1 MTGFV
6 FHRAR
11 GHRLLLAAALLA
23 VLLTTT
29 VLTALV
35 AFAGA
40 VEDAGLRHS
49 LRTRNAADA
58 ALVVTADNATGD
70 RAAMERSVRRG
81 AERAF
86 DGLPV
91 ALEGFERSAPY
102 ALPRELQQPAARSDK
117 PDLTM
122 LAAVE
127 RTRVRLVAG
136 GWPSPGGT
144 AGGVIEVAL
153 PEAAAKRLALAPGPR
168 VLTLA
173 SRLSGPPLQV
183 RITGTYRPLD
193 REAPYWRLD
202 ELGGRGVRTEMFT
215 TYGPLLADPGV
226 LASGRVAP
234 GPRAWLATADFT
246 TLRTDDVDA
255 LRSAAEQSQERV
267 GAEPGLATGV
277 VAKTALPQALGQLE
291 RALLVSRAT
300 VWIVS
305 LQLVL
310 LAGYALLLVA
320 RLLHTDRAAESRI
333 LAARGASRGKLVR
346 LSALEALVL
355 ALPAAAC
362 APLLAGPLTAFLADR
377 GATGRIGLRLD
388 TAPTLSTWLTGL
400 AVALACAAAVVAPVV
415 AGGVRRPRGRAR
427 ALLGPLRAGADL
439 ALLAVAGVAYWQLER
454 RSSGSGALTGDRAGQ
469 LGVDPLLVV
478 APALALLAGTV
489 LTLRLLP
496 LAAKLAERR
505 AARGRGLTASL
516 VGWQLSRRPM
526 RGAGPV
532 LLLVLA
538 VAMGVLA
545 IGQGASWD
553 RSQQDQAD
561 FRAGAPVRVL
571 GGAAEPFGRGGA
583 YEQVPGVSAAVPA
596 ARKTFGITGGRQAT
610 ALALDA
616 RLAAPGLLVRDDL
629 ADGDPRR
636 LVASLAPR
644 DEARAGVTL
653 PDGTE
658 RLVLDL
664 ALSAADD
671 GPTGT
676 AGLAEANGGDGG
688 LFATATVEDRFGV
701 PYRIPLGDV
710 PVDGEPHPVTVDFG
724 KAAEAPAGRPAGPL
738 ALTALEVDEPGA
750 PDRVAAKRL
759 TVKAMRA
766 VVAGGDERPVTVPA
780 GLTWQA
786 RAALNASA
794 PAPGDTL
801 PAVTS
806 VGSTSAGP
814 IDVAY
819 HTGTAEH
826 EAWGVPRTV
835 TLRIVAKR
843 PPAPVPTALATRTF
857 LDASAAKVGSVVQVP
872 MQGGD
877 VKVRIT
883 GVLRAVPTTAPAG
896 ATDAAAGDAG
906 ARPPAD
912 GGALLLD
919 LRAVNRV
926 LAERPG
932 AALPP
937 AEWWLFTEPG
947 AAAQV
952 AAALRDRAEVDPA
965 MVQSRDE
972 VVAAL
977 DDDPVG
983 AGPRSALPAVAVA
996 AALLA
1001 AVGFAVA
1008 TAGAL
1013 RERTVE
1019 FAVLRGLGAPRRQL
1033 TRLLAVEQSV
1043 LIGAG
1048 LVMGVA
1054 LGAVLTRAVVPLIVL
1069 TGQAARPVPDILVQL
1084 PPGQVALVVAGVAA
1098 VPLAIVAAL
1107 ALRRDK
1113 TTGAALR
1120 GRGGDGGA

>member
-362 APLLAGPLTAFLADR
+362 APLLAGPLTAFLGDR

-415 AGGVRRPRGRAR
+415 AGGVRRPRGRAK

-596 ARKTFGITGGRQAT
+596 ARKTYGITGGRQAT

-658 RLVLDL
+658 RLVLDV

-710 PVDGEPHPVTVDFG
+710 PVDGEPHPVTVDFA

-806 VGSTSAGP
+806 VGSTPAGP

-965 MVQSRDE
+965 MVESRDE

>member
-58 ALVVTADNATGD
+58 ALVVTADNPTGD
-70 RAAMERSVRRG
+70 RAAMERSVRSG
-81 AERAF
+81 AEQAF

-91 ALEGFERSAPY
+91 ALERFERSAPY
-102 ALPRELQQPAARSDK
+102 ALPRELQRPSARSGE

-127 RTRVRLVAG
+127 RSRVQLVAG
-136 GWPSPGGT
+136 GWPSPSSAKGGT
-144 AGGVIEVAL
+144 TGGAKGSAKGGVIEVAL
-153 PEAAAKRLALAPGPR
+153 PETAAKRLALKPGPR

-173 SRLSGPPLQV
+173 SRLSGPPIQV

-193 REAPYWRLD
+193 RGAPYWRLD
-202 ELGGRGVRTEMFT
+202 ELGGRGVRTEVFT
-215 TYGPLLADPGV
+215 TYGPLLADPAT

-234 GPRAWLATADFT
+234 GARSWLATADFG
-246 TLRTDDVDA
+246 TLRTDGIDA

-267 GAEPGLATGV
+267 SAEPGLATGV
-277 VAKTALPQALGQLE
+277 VAKTSLPQALGQLE

-320 RLLHTDRAAESRI
+320 RLLHTDREAESRI
-333 LAARGASRGKLVR
+333 LTARGASRGRLVR
-346 LSALEALVL
+346 LSVLEALAL
-355 ALPAAAC
+355 ALPAALC
-362 APLLAGPLTAFLADR
+362 APLLAGPLTAFVADR

-388 TAPTLSTWLTGL
+388 TAPTVGTWLTGMV
-400 AVALACAAAVVAPVV
+400 AALACAAAVVAPVV

-454 RSSGSGALTGDRAGQ
+454 RTSGSGALSGDRAGQ

-505 AARGRGLTASL
+505 AARGRGLTAPL
-516 VGWQLSRRPM
+516 VGWQLARRPM

-553 RSQQDQAD
+553 RSQEDQAD

-571 GGAAEPFGRGGA
+571 GGAAEPFGRGGV
-583 YEQVPGVSAAVPA
+583 YEQVPGVTAAVPA
-596 ARKTFGITGGRQAT
+596 ARKTYGITGGRQAT
-610 ALALDA
+610 ALALDT
-616 RLAAPGLLVRDDL
+616 RLAAPGLLVREDL

-636 LVASLAPR
+636 LVGSLAPR
-644 DEARAGVTL
+644 EEPRAGVVL

-658 RLVLDL
+658 RLVLDVT
-664 ALSAADD
+664 LSAADD
-671 GPTGT
+671 GPNGT
-676 AGLAEANGGDGG
+676 AGLAAANGDDGG
-688 LFATATVEDRFGV
+688 LFTTATVEDRFGV

-710 PVDGEPHPVTVDFG
+710 PVDGRPHAVTVDFA
-724 KAAEAPAGRPAGPL
+724 KAAEAPAGRPAHPL

-750 PDRVAAKRL
+750 PDRVAPKRL
-759 TVKAMRA
+759 TVGAMRA
-766 VVAGGDERPVTVPA
+766 VVAEPEKADGAGGEERPVAVPK
-780 GLTWQA
+780 GLAWQA
-786 RAALNASA
+786 VAVLNAGA
-794 PAPGDTL
+794 PATGEDL

-806 VGSTSAGP
+806 VDSAPGRP

-819 HTGTAEH
+819 HTGTAEY
-826 EAWGVPRTV
+826 EAWSAPRTV
-835 TLRIVAKR
+835 TLRVAAKR
-843 PPAPVPTALATRTF
+843 APAPVPTALATRQF
-857 LDASAAKVGSVVQVP
+857 LDSSAAEVGSVVQVP

-877 VKVRIT
+877 VKVRIA
-883 GVLRAVPTTAPAG
+883 GVLAALPTTTPV
-896 ATDAAAGDAG
+896 AAAEATEG
-906 ARPPAD
+906 AEAPPSTD

-932 AALPP
+932 AALTP

-947 AAAQV
+947 AAAEV
-952 AAALRDRAEVDPA
+952 AAALRDRAEVDP
-965 MVQSRDE
+965 SLDRKS
-972 VVAAL
+972 VV
-977 DDDPVG
+977 
-983 AGPRSALPAVAVA
+983 
-996 AALLA
+996 
-1001 AVGFAVA
+1001 
-1008 TAGAL
+1008 
-1013 RERTVE
+1013 
-1019 FAVLRGLGAPRRQL
+1019 
-1033 TRLLAVEQSV
+1033 
-1043 LIGAG
+1043 
-1048 LVMGVA
+1048 
-1054 LGAVLTRAVVPLIVL
+1054 
-1069 TGQAARPVPDILVQL
+1069 
-1084 PPGQVALVVAGVAA
+1084 
-1098 VPLAIVAAL
+1098 
-1107 ALRRDK
+1107 
-1113 TTGAALR
+1113 
-1120 GRGGDGGA
+1120 